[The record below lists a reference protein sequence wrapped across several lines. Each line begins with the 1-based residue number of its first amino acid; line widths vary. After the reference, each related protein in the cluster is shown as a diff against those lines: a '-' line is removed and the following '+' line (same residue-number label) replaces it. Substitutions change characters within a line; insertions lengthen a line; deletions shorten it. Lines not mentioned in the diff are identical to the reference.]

1 MPGWAYGLPAKECK
15 TDPNWH
21 NSQTQ
26 FAAIVTRSKAVTCSK
41 WFRMHSIE
49 GCELY
54 VARCGLVQW
63 LIDQFKKKRIRHDS
77 GDVQDEEHLLKI
89 FAVAKLTPNTKHWMP
104 TRESWV
110 KAFLPE
116 CPDNL
121 CIRFSV
127 PMVDQAPI
135 KSWPNVSTVI
145 SSDKP
150 WFGLSSR
157 VCPAPTQ
164 NNECKDC
171 RSCWDKSIQ
180 NISYWK
186 HWYVETSKVL

>member
-1 MPGWAYGLPAKECK
+1 MKLQKVPGSVCAGCYAMKGRYRFRNVREALERRLDALQ
-15 TDPNWH
+15 DPRW
-21 NSQTQ
+21 
-26 FAAIVTRSKAVTCSK
+26 VTAMVTLITGEK
-41 WFRMHSIE
+41 YFR
-49 GCELY
+49 
-54 VARCGLVQW
+54 W
-63 LIDQFKKKRIRHDS
+63 HDS
-77 GDVQDEEHLLKI
+77 GDIQGPKHLENI
-89 FAVAKLTPNTKHWMP
+89 FEVCKRTPETRHWMP

-127 PMVDQAPI
+127 PMVDQKPI
-135 KSWPNVSTVI
+135 ESWPNVSTVI

-150 WFGLSSR
+150 WFGLSSK

-171 RSCWDKSIQ
+171 RSCC
-180 NISYWK
+180 
-186 HWYVETSKVL
+186 T